1 MKSKYAIYICKI
13 FIIAIL
19 FSVLHVEVSD
29 ITNVNNTSTS
39 AYSTNL
45 YDLIEDLPNDES
57 AIYRHIKIDSPC
69 MLSKLTKRSSVK
81 SELRLTDELLE
92 SGYNNTIYL
101 YAKRIMSVGESPDL
115 YSKTLVLNY
124 IHGLD
129 GKKKYH
135 S

>member
-1 MKSKYAIYICKI
+1 MKSKYAIYICNI
-13 FIIAIL
+13 FIIAIM
-19 FSVLHVEVSD
+19 FSILYAEVSETKYVD
-29 ITNVNNTSTS
+29 NASTS
-39 AYSTNL
+39 VYSTNL
-45 YDLIEDLPNDES
+45 YDLIEDLPDDES
-57 AIYRHIKIDSPC
+57 AIYRHIKIDSTY
-69 MLSKLTKRSSVK
+69 MLSKLTKRSPAK
-81 SELRLTDELLE
+81 SQLKLTADLLE
-92 SGYNNTIYL
+92 LGYNNTIYL

>member
-1 MKSKYAIYICKI
+1 MKSKYAIYICNI
-13 FIIAIL
+13 FIIAIM
-19 FSVLHVEVSD
+19 FSILHAEVSETKHVD
-29 ITNVNNTSTS
+29 NAS
-39 AYSTNL
+39 ASVYSTNL
-45 YDLIEDLPNDES
+45 YDLIEDLPDDES
-57 AIYRHIKIDSPC
+57 AIYRHIKIDSTY
-69 MLSKLTKRSSVK
+69 MLSKLTKRSSAK
-81 SELRLTDELLE
+81 SQLKLTADLLE
-92 SGYNNTIYL
+92 LGYNNTIYL